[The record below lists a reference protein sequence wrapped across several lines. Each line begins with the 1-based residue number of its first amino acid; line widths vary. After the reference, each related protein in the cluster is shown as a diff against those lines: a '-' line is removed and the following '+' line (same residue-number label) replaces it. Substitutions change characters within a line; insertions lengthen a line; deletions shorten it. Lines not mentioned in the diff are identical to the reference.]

1 MLLLMTVVVPPLLT
15 AVDSASNAVVITP
28 PQLLSD
34 FRAHMR
40 QKTKIKGFFKCFCIV
55 NLFDN
60 FLLNV
65 SDGFI
70 VPVNKMNI
78 LDTFVHLTCIF
89 IVFENCAAE
98 LSGAGQKNDVH
109 ESSDNDQES

>member
-1 MLLLMTVVVPPLLT
+1 
-15 AVDSASNAVVITP
+15 
-28 PQLLSD
+28 
-34 FRAHMR
+34 
-40 QKTKIKGFFKCFCIV
+40 
-55 NLFDN
+55 
-60 FLLNV
+60 
-65 SDGFI
+65 
-70 VPVNKMNI
+70 MNI